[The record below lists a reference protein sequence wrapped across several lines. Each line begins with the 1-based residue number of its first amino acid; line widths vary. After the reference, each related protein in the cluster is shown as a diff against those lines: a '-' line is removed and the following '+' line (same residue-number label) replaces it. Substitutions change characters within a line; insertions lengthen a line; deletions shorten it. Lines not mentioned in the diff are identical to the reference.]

1 MLSDILRLSDRD
13 LDQLLE
19 ALSQRVV
26 YPGAG
31 IDQIR
36 KAGMGANARRI
47 QVWLAE
53 AMEQFGSI
61 ERLSALIRLLREQ
74 RSRLAA
80 AHPAP
85 ELILTGPEVEDI
97 ATRDTRV
104 VVREMFE
111 AARRSV
117 LLVGFAFYRS
127 DEIFEPLASRMAGN
141 ANLEVR
147 IVVNVHPKRGRPA
160 VAIID
165 EFAVEFFRSIW
176 PFHPLPEVYYD
187 PNSLKEPKS
196 GLASVHAKLVVVDRR
211 WVYVGSANFTQAAY
225 HRNLEAGIR
234 VRDRRLGEVLVTYF
248 DRLVQDGHLRRLGA
262 R

>member
-1 MLSDILRLSDRD
+1 M
-13 LDQLLE
+13 LE

-26 YPGAG
+26 FPGAG

-36 KAGMGANARRI
+36 KAGIGANARRI
-47 QVWLAE
+47 QVWLTE

-74 RSRLAA
+74 RSQLAA
-80 AHPAP
+80 AHPVP

-111 AARRSV
+111 TARRSV
-117 LLVGFAFYRS
+117 LLVGYAFYRS
-127 DEIFEPLASRMAGN
+127 AEIFEPLASRMAGN
-141 ANLEVR
+141 ANLKVR

-160 VAIID
+160 VANID
-165 EFAVEFFRSIW
+165 EFATEFFRSIW

-187 PNSLKEPKS
+187 PNTLEDPRS
-196 GLASVHAKLVVVDRR
+196 GHASFHAKLVVVDRR
-211 WVYVGSANFTQAAY
+211 WVYLGSANFTRSAF
-225 HRNLEAGIR
+225 HRNLEAGVR

-262 R
+262 T